1 MDTQKQTTQQP
12 AELELV
18 LVHDTILGSKYEL
31 QEVTVVDAIEL
42 ISEILTEELKK
53 TT

>member
-31 QEVTVVDAIEL
+31 QEVKVVDAIEL
-42 ISEILTEELKK
+42 VSEILNSEITKE
-53 TT
+53 T